1 VEAMKIAVV
10 DDEALERKALRKM
23 IRDHLPNMEVV
34 AEAANGREAV
44 EIANEYKPDA
54 MLIDIKMPGIDGLEA
69 IELIRRH
76 HPDMKFI
83 IVSAFDTFEYAKQ
96 AMRHGV
102 KEYLLKPSRKEEVI
116 GALRRVYDELMEER
130 KKEEENRELQQRV
143 YQLQKLVEK
152 EWLSVLM
159 LEEVSSEEWKQWE
172 TLLPFSVDSGMF
184 MVIQFPSG
192 GKKEV
197 WKHWIEQVLLE
208 KAATYYVIGRIIDG
222 QMPILFFTDI
232 PEKTW
237 KPMIQSLAH
246 DLVQQ
251 FEKQYEETLYIGLG
265 SPASQLEGLRHSY
278 YEALAAVQYYASQKK
293 AKSGFLPKKAVLAS
307 AAIDQTEREKRLFDV
322 VREGDFEQALTQCL
336 SYIEEIASHHPFP
349 IVKQKMEE
357 TFILLGRMLIDFGI
371 SYERTTTFHSCSSLE
386 ELKRTATEQ
395 LQHMVHYIQAWRH
408 QQANGKLGKAKDYID
423 EHYHHPL
430 TLEEV
435 AEYVGISP
443 YYFSK
448 LFKDRFG
455 MTFIDYVTEVRIAHA
470 KKEMADPNK
479 SLKEICFLVGYNDPN
494 YFSRVFKKHTGM
506 SPTEYRKK
514 LHFAT

>member
-1 VEAMKIAVV
+1 MRIAIV
-10 DDEALERKALRKM
+10 DDEALERKALQKM
-23 IRDHLPNMEVV
+23 IRDHLPTMEVI

-44 EIANEYKPDA
+44 KVADQYKPDV
-54 MLIDIKMPGIDGLEA
+54 MLMDIKMPGIDGLEA
-69 IELIRRH
+69 IEWIRRK
-76 HPDMKFI
+76 HPDIKFI
-83 IVSAFDTFEYAKQ
+83 IVSAFDTFDYAKQ

-130 KKEEENRELQQRV
+130 RKEEENRELQQRV
-143 YQLQKLVEK
+143 HQLQKLVEK

-172 TLLPFSVDSGMF
+172 ALLPFSIDSGMF

-192 GKKEV
+192 GKRED
-197 WKHWIEQVLLE
+197 WKHWIEQTLGE
-208 KAATYYVIGRIIDG
+208 KAAVRYVIGKMMDG
-222 QMPILFFTDI
+222 QMPVLFFHDAADKAF
-232 PEKTW
+232 PW
-237 KPMIQSLAH
+237 KPMIQSLS
-246 DLVQQ
+246 LELIQQ
-251 FEKQYEETLYIGLG
+251 FEQQYGQTLYIGLG

-293 AKSGFLPKKAVLAS
+293 AKSGFLPKKAVFAS
-307 AAIDQTEREKRLFDV
+307 ATIDQTEREKRLLDA
-322 VREGDFEQALTQCL
+322 VRQGDLEQALPQCF
-336 SYIEEIASHHPFP
+336 SYIEEAAAHHPFAA
-349 IVKQKMEE
+349 VQQKLEE
-357 TFILLGRMLIDFGI
+357 TFILLGRMLADFGI
-371 SYERTTTFHSCSSLE
+371 AYERTTTFHSCRSLE
-386 ELKRTATEQ
+386 ELKKTAAEQ
-395 LQHMVHYIQAWRH
+395 LQHMTRHIQAWRH
-408 QQANGKLGKAKDYID
+408 QQANGKLGKAKEYID

-455 MTFIDYVTEVRIAHA
+455 KTFIDYVTDVRIARA
-470 KKEMADPNK
+470 KKEMANPNK

-506 SPTEYRKK
+506 SPSEYRKK
-514 LHFAT
+514 LHLAT

>member
-1 VEAMKIAVV
+1 MKIAIV
-10 DDEALERKALRKM
+10 DDEALERKALQKM
-23 IRDHLPNMEVV
+23 IRDHLPTMEVIV
-34 AEAANGREAV
+34 EAANGREAV
-44 EIANEYKPDA
+44 EVADQYKPDV
-54 MLIDIKMPGIDGLEA
+54 MLMDIKMPGIDGLEA
-69 IELIRRH
+69 IERIRRN
-76 HPDMKFI
+76 HPDIKFI
-83 IVSAFDTFEYAKQ
+83 IVSAFDTFDYAKQ

-116 GALRRVYDELMEER
+116 GALRRVYDEWMEER
-130 KKEEENRELQQRV
+130 RKEEENRELQKRV
-143 YQLQKLVEK
+143 HQLQKLVEK

-172 TLLPFSVDSGMF
+172 ALLPFSIGSGMF

-192 GKKEV
+192 GKKED
-197 WKHWIEQVLLE
+197 WKQWIEQALSE
-208 KAATYYVIGRIIDG
+208 KETAHSIIGKMMDG
-222 QMPILFFTDI
+222 QMPVLFFTDSADQSF
-232 PEKTW
+232 TW
-237 KPMIQSLAH
+237 KPMIQSLA
-246 DLVQQ
+246 LELIQQ
-251 FEKQYEETLYIGLG
+251 FEQQYGQALYIGLG
-265 SPASQLEGLRHSY
+265 SPASQLEELRRSY

-293 AKSGFLPKKAVLAS
+293 AKGGFLPKKAVF
-307 AAIDQTEREKRLFDV
+307 AAAAAEHTEKEKRLLDAA
-322 VREGDFEQALTQCL
+322 RQGDLEQALPQCL
-336 SYIEEIASHHPFP
+336 SYIEEIAAHHPFAA
-349 IVKQKMEE
+349 VQQKLEE
-357 TFILLGRMLIDFGI
+357 TFVLLGRMLADFGI
-371 SYERTTTFHSCSSLE
+371 AYERTATFHSCPSLE
-386 ELKRTATEQ
+386 ELKKAAVEQ
-395 LQHMVHYIQAWRH
+395 LRHMVYHIQAWRH

-455 MTFIDYVTEVRIAHA
+455 MTFIDYVTDVRIARA

-506 SPTEYRKK
+506 SPSEYRKK
-514 LHFAT
+514 LHLAT

>member
-1 VEAMKIAVV
+1 MMKIAIV
-10 DDEALERKALRKM
+10 DDEALERKALQKM
-23 IRDHLPNMEVV
+23 IRDYLPNMEVV

-44 EIANEYKPDA
+44 EIANKCKPDV

-69 IELIRRH
+69 IELIRRK

-83 IVSAFDTFEYAKQ
+83 IVSAFDTFDYAKQ
-96 AMRHGV
+96 AMRQGV

-116 GALRRVYDELMEER
+116 SALRRVYDELMEVR
-130 KKEEENRELQQRV
+130 KKEEENKELQQRV
-143 YQLQKLVEK
+143 HQLQKFVEK

-172 TLLPFSVDSGMF
+172 AMLPFSIESGMF
-184 MVIQFPSG
+184 IVIQFPSG

-197 WKHWIEQVLLE
+197 WKQWVEQALLE
-208 KAATYYVIGRIIDG
+208 KVTTRYVIGKIMDG
-222 QMPILFFTDI
+222 QMPILFCTDI
-232 PEKTW
+232 PDQTW

-265 SPASQLEGLRHSY
+265 SPSSQLEGLRHSY

-293 AKSGFLPKKAVLAS
+293 AKSGFLPKRAAFAS
-307 AAIDQTEREKRLFDV
+307 AAIDQTEREKRLFDL
-322 VREGDFEQALTQCL
+322 VRQGDFEQALTQCL
-336 SYIEEIASHHPFP
+336 SYIEEMAVHHPFHV
-349 IVKQKMEE
+349 VKQKMEE
-357 TFILLGRMLIDFGI
+357 TFILLGRMLTDFGI
-371 SYERTTTFHSCSSLE
+371 SYERATTFHSCGSLE
-386 ELKRTATEQ
+386 ELKRMATEQ
-395 LQHMVHYIQAWRH
+395 LRHMVHHIQAWRH
-408 QQANGKLGKAKDYID
+408 QLANGKLGKAKDYID
-423 EHYHHPL
+423 KHYHHPL

-443 YYFSK
+443 HYFSK

-455 MTFIDYVTEVRIAHA
+455 MTFIDYVTEVRMAHA
-470 KKEMADPNK
+470 KREMCDPNK

-494 YFSRVFKKHTGM
+494 YFSRVFKKHTGI

-514 LHFAT
+514 LHFTT